1 MTTQPSKLWPKM
13 TGWEEFHF
21 LTDFVLEHSS
31 GDHTSLTL
39 YDQHGGT
46 TRFAN
51 NQIVQNVD
59 TRRGALA
66 VTVAFGRRH
75 GTATTT
81 DFTAGAVQDTLKRA
95 EHIARV
101 SPEDPEYLPPVGPK
115 QYLSL
120 PTNRPETAVAG
131 PARRLEYAREAVSQC
146 KMENLNSAGTVSSSL
161 TAVGVAANTGLLA
174 YEERT
179 EARFSLTV
187 QADDATGWAAAAH
200 RSIDHLK
207 VQERTLTAIE
217 KAKRGADEPK
227 ELEAGRYTVIL
238 EPAAVAGLLSWM
250 LWMLDAKSFDKGTSP
265 FVGKLGQRIIDRRL
279 TLRNQPDHADL
290 LGSGFTSDGLPVTES
305 VWIEGGVLKQ
315 LMYDRFTAREHGIEP
330 IATLE
335 SPCLSGERP
344 AGSRVSDLIRTT
356 QRGILVTN
364 FWYIR
369 TVNPTDLTLT
379 GMTRD
384 GTFLVENGEI
394 VTAVR
399 NFRFHE
405 SPLRAFNQ
413 IDAFTA
419 PAEAVTS
426 ETGKLLV
433 PAMRIHN
440 FNFSS
445 VTRF

>member
-1 MTTQPSKLWPKM
+1 M

-59 TRRGALA
+59 TRRGSLA

-75 GTATTT
+75 ATATTT

-120 PTNRPETAVAG
+120 PTNRPETATAG

-290 LGSGFTSDGLPVTES
+290 FGSGFTSDGLPVTES

-344 AGSRVSDLIRTT
+344 TGARVSDLIRTT

-394 VTAVR
+394 ATAVR

-426 ETGKLLV
+426 ETGKLLA